1 MRFFKLAS
9 EPYWSF
15 SSTRVWEVVSVAL
28 CITLVIDLLITPQGR
43 YILICRTFNV
53 L

>member
-15 SSTRVWEVVSVAL
+15 SRTRVWEVVSVAL
-28 CITLVIDLLITPQGR
+28 CIVYNMANRLANHTTRKVH
-43 YILICRTFNV
+43 FNMPNF
-53 L
+53 